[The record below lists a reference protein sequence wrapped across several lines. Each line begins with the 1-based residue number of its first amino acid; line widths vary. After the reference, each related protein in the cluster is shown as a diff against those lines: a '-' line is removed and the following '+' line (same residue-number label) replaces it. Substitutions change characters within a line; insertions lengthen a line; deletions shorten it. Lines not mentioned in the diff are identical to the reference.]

1 MKPCVLVVDDE
12 ADTRNLF
19 RFTLEYGGF
28 TVREAIDG
36 QDALLKISETRP
48 DLVLLDVMMPRLD
61 GYEVC
66 KTLRKQAETADL
78 PIIMVSAKSQ
88 GEAIEAGLAL
98 GANDYLTKPVAL
110 ETLINSVR
118 KAVAQQETPT
128 PG

>member
-28 TVREAIDG
+28 SVHEAIDG
-36 QDALLKISETRP
+36 QDALLKIDDLRP
-48 DLVLLDVMMPRLD
+48 DVVLLDVMMPRLD

-66 KTLRKQAETADL
+66 KALRQRPETADL

-88 GEAIEAGLAL
+88 AEAIEIGLAM

-118 KAVAQQETPT
+118 SALQDTPV
-128 PG
+128 PC

>member
-36 QDALLKISETRP
+36 EDALAQIENGRP
-48 DLVLLDVMMPRLD
+48 DVVLLDVMMPRLD

-66 KTLRKQAETADL
+66 KRLRQQAETADL

-88 GEAIEAGLAL
+88 AEAIETGLAL
-98 GANDYLTKPVAL
+98 GATDYLTKPVAL

-118 KAVAQQETPT
+118 AAVQQTASVPC
-128 PG
+128 